1 MLKSAE
7 KSRKMTVLSQTALL
21 LSMSLV
27 LSLVEAMFPLTAFL
41 PLPGVKLGLA
51 NIATVAAFYILG
63 KTPAL
68 CIALV
73 RPFVMLLLSGN
84 VFSLAMSLSGAAF
97 AYVSLVLTRKLY
109 GKYVSYV
116 GVSCVSAVFHAV
128 GQTVMCMLLLY
139 DTAILYYLPVFAF
152 ASCITGVFCGIIMN
166 VTLPRLN
173 GFLGV
178 GKKL

>member
-1 MLKSAE
+1 MTQSHNRGNRR
-7 KSRKMTVLSQTALL
+7 RKTAYMGLFL
-21 LSMSLV
+21 ALALICSY
-27 LSLVEAMFPLTAFL
+27 VEALIPFHFGI
-41 PLPGVKLGLA
+41 PGVKLGLA

-84 VFSLAMSLSGAAF
+84 VFSLAMSLSGAVF